1 MTPDAIM
8 RKIEA
13 EATKHRP
20 SFRTVHNAST
30 GMGGPVLQVRY
41 GKGKWSTIPDVHMSE
56 ADYFKER
63 DK

>member
-13 EATKHRP
+13 EHAKHRP
-20 SFRTVHNAST
+20 SFRTVHNASN
-30 GMGGPVLQVRY
+30 GRGGPVLQVRY
-41 GKGKWSTIPDVHMSE
+41 GKGKWTNVPDVHMSE
-56 ADYFKER
+56 PDYFKER

>member
-1 MTPDAIM
+1 MTHDAIM

-13 EATKHRP
+13 EADKHRP

-41 GKGKWSTIPDVHMSE
+41 GKGKWTNVPDVPMSE
-56 ADYFKER
+56 PEYFKER